1 MKRAISISIGSS
13 KRDKIVEID
22 LLGEHV
28 NLERRGTDGDME
40 EAARLYQE
48 LDGKVDAFGVGGADL
63 GVTVGERRYPLYSAM
78 KMVRNV
84 KYTPI
89 VDGTGLKLTLERQA
103 PDILEKQIGDYIKD
117 KKVFIVSAVDRW
129 GLTHAFAQAGY
140 YLIIGDMMSAL
151 GVPIAFHSESTV
163 KILAAIL
170 LPLVARLPFEWIY
183 PIGEKQE
190 KRTPKWGKYFQQASV
205 IAGDCHYIKRYM
217 PEDLKGKVIVTN
229 TTTLEDQALF
239 RKTGVKYLM
248 TTTPVLDG
256 RSFGTNMMEAA
267 IIAALGRKEQVDY
280 THPGTYF
287 QEMEQVIHQLNMV
300 PSIQEL

>member
-13 KRDKIVEID
+13 KRDKMVEID

-63 GVTVGERRYPLYSAM
+63 GVTVGNRRYPLYSAM

-89 VDGTGLKLTLERQA
+89 VDGTGLKMTLERQSTA
-103 PDILEKQIGDYIKD
+103 VLEKQIGGYIIE

-163 KILAAIL
+163 KIIAAIL

-190 KRTPKWGKYFQQASV
+190 KRTPKWGKYFEEASV
-205 IAGDCHYIKRYM
+205 IAGDCHYIKR
-217 PEDLKGKVIVTN
+217 
-229 TTTLEDQALF
+229 
-239 RKTGVKYLM
+239 
-248 TTTPVLDG
+248 
-256 RSFGTNMMEAA
+256 
-267 IIAALGRKEQVDY
+267 
-280 THPGTYF
+280 
-287 QEMEQVIHQLNMV
+287 
-300 PSIQEL
+300 

>member
-40 EAARLYQE
+40 EAGRLYQE

-103 PDILEKQIGDYIKD
+103 PAILEKQIGGYIKD

-217 PEDLKGKVIVTN
+217 PEDLAGKVIVTN

>member
-13 KRDKIVEID
+13 KRDKMVEID

-63 GVTVGERRYPLYSAM
+63 GLTVGNRRYPLYSAM

-89 VDGTGLKLTLERQA
+89 VDGTGLKMTLERQA
-103 PDILEKQIGDYIKD
+103 PAVLEKQIGDYIKD

-151 GVPIAFHSESTV
+151 GVPIAFHSESMV
-163 KILAAIL
+163 KIIAAIL
-170 LPLVARLPFEWIY
+170 LPIVARLPFEWIY

-217 PEDLKGKVIVTN
+217 PNVLEGKVIVTN
-229 TTTLEDQALF
+229 TTTPEDQALF
-239 RKTGVKYLM
+239 RKAGVKYLM

-280 THPGTYF
+280 AHPGTYF
-287 QEMEQVIHQLNMV
+287 QQMEQVIHQLNMV
-300 PSIQEL
+300 PFIQEL

>member
-1 MKRAISISIGSS
+1 MKTAISISIGSS

-28 NLERRGTDGDME
+28 SLERRGTDGDME

-63 GVTVGERRYPLYSAM
+63 GVTVGDRRYPLYSAL
-78 KMVRNV
+78 KLVRYV
-84 KYTPI
+84 KQTPL
-89 VDGTGLKLTLERQA
+89 VDGTGLKMTLERQSA
-103 PDILEKQIGDYIKD
+103 PILEKQIGSYIKD

-151 GVPIAFHSESTV
+151 GIPIAFHSESTV
-163 KILAAIL
+163 KTMAALL
-170 LPLVARLPFEWIY
+170 LPIVARLPFEWIY

-217 PEDLKGKVIVTN
+217 PETLEGKVIVTN

-239 RKTGVKYLM
+239 RKAGVKYLM
-248 TTTPVLDG
+248 TTTPVLEG

-280 THPGTYF
+280 AHPGSYF
-287 QEMEQVIHQLNMV
+287 QQMEEVIHQLNMV